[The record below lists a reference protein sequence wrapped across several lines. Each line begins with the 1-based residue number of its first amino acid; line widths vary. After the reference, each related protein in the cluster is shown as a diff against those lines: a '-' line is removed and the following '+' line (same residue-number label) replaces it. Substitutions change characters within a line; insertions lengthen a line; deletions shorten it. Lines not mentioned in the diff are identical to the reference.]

1 MGQFNK
7 ESIMVFNGAQFHLF
21 VNHLPV
27 IGFVFA
33 LVGLLVA
40 SFMKSVDVKRFVLG
54 LTVIAGLSSLPAFW
68 TGEPAEEVVEDLQ
81 GVSEALIEEHE
92 ESAEV
97 ATILAVISAL
107 VAAGALLLHLKNPTS
122 ITKTF
127 PAVVVVSSLTLLAM
141 GKAAHEGGKIRHPEI
156 RSEQS
161 AQNTGDG
168 GEEAEDDD

>member
-1 MGQFNK
+1 M
-7 ESIMVFNGAQFHLF
+7 
-21 VNHLPV
+21 
-27 IGFVFA
+27 
-33 LVGLLVA
+33 
-40 SFMKSVDVKRFVLG
+40 
-54 LTVIAGLSSLPAFW
+54 
-68 TGEPAEEVVEDLQ
+68 EDLQ

-97 ATILAVISAL
+97 ATTLAVISAL

-127 PAVVVVSSLTLLAM
+127 PAVVIVSSLTLLAM
-141 GKAAHEGGKIRHPEI
+141 GKTAHEGGKIRHPEI

-168 GEEAEDDD
+168 GREAEDDD